1 MLQAPVVDVIVV
13 SIICPKCPIGNP
25 KFKIPPINLM
35 VIVDYNLLKLFNV
48 TKIELTMVQFITNVN
63 CIIKHQTRQY
73 SDGQIFADYILDAL
87 SYRDLIKVP
96 VAPVSGIPGV
106 EITLFATLLQ
116 MPIMRQS
123 VYVEHGDFLWQIES
137 MI

>member
-1 MLQAPVVDVIVV
+1 
-13 SIICPKCPIGNP
+13 
-25 KFKIPPINLM
+25 
-35 VIVDYNLLKLFNV
+35 
-48 TKIELTMVQFITNVN
+48 MVQFFTNVD
-63 CIIKHQTRQY
+63 CIIKHHAGQNT
-73 SDGQIFADYILDAL
+73 DGQIFADYILDAL

-116 MPIMRQS
+116 MPILRQS